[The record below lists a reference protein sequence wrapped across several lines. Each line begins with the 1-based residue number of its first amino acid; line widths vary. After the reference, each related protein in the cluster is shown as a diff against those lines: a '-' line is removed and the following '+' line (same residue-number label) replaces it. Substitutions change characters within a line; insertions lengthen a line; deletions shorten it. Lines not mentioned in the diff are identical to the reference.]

1 MDLKEQFTKLKNL
14 LAQDMLQVKD
24 LKALEAIR
32 IKFLGRKSGLLTMV
46 MNQLGG
52 LSLEAKKDIG
62 VLANHVK
69 AEIERAL
76 NVKENELSQA
86 RFGATLQ
93 SESLDITQPGILKQP
108 VGHLHPHTQMVRELS
123 EIFTS
128 MGFDI
133 YEGPEISNE
142 EHEFDNLNFPSEHP
156 VRESMD
162 TFWLKTDV
170 KDPKGKDR
178 YCLRPH
184 LTGGSIRYMQ
194 TRKPPFRFI
203 YPGRVFR
210 NEATD
215 ASHEHTFYQFE
226 ALIIEKNFSFAEGKS
241 FIKAIVDK
249 IFKKDVKIRIR
260 TGFFPF
266 VEPGFETDIQCQI
279 CDGRGCS
286 VCKHSGWLELMP
298 GGSPHPDVLK
308 AGGIDPKTWTGFY
321 VNLGLDRLVIMK
333 HGINDIRYFHG
344 GDLRFLKQF

>member
-1 MDLKEQFTKLKNL
+1 MDFRQELQQIKNKFEQTVKQ
-14 LAQDMLQVKD
+14 AQN
-24 LKALEAIR
+24 AEHLEQLR
-32 IKFLGRKSGLLTMV
+32 VKFLGRKAGLLTMV

-52 LSLEAKKDIG
+52 LSLEIKKEIG
-62 VLANHVK
+62 LLANQVK
-69 AEIERAL
+69 IEIERTL
-76 NVKENELSQA
+76 NQKEQEFAQSRLGQ
-86 RFGATLQ
+86 TLQ
-93 SESLDITQPGILKQP
+93 SESLDITQPGILRQL
-108 VGHLHPHTQMVRELS
+108 VGHLHPHTQMIRELS

-142 EHEFDNLNFPSEHP
+142 EYEFDSLNFPLDHP
-156 VRESMD
+156 ARESMD
-162 TFWLKTDV
+162 TFWLKTGV

-194 TRKPPFRFI
+194 THKPPFRFI

-226 ALIIEKNFSFAEGKS
+226 ALIVEKNFSFAEGKS
-241 FIKAIVDK
+241 FIKAIIDK

-279 CDGRGCS
+279 CNGIGCS

-298 GGSPHPDVLK
+298 GGPPHPNVLK
-308 AGGIDPKTWTGFY
+308 AGGIDPKKWTGFY

-333 HGINDIRYFHG
+333 HGIDDIRYFHG